1 MHRVMENFKN
11 SAPVPAGVQSRREL
25 STLVRI
31 ITAGVGLDI
40 IIVYRARSLSD
51 LHAGYSRVLGNS
63 CPTPGGGYKAGD
75 NFIVG

>member
-31 ITAGVGLDI
+31 ITAGDGLDI
-40 IIVYRARSLSD
+40 IIVYQDRSLSD
-51 LHAGYSRVLGNS
+51 MHRIMENFKNS
-63 CPTPGGGYKAGD
+63 VPVPGGNKAGES
-75 NFIVG
+75 FLPW